1 MAQPLLKFGSIN
13 LSDATIYSYVANRD
27 SFIQVRAN
35 FTQGS
40 NQATITEDRDGY
52 FGSSSIE
59 VGYDLR
65 SVGEVSTAVPITA
78 YNPATK
84 VITFDGT
91 AEADGSNQIT
101 RINLPKGKIFIES
114 ASFQKVGGSTVNLPN
129 NLRDVT
135 GSLDPEYNNTNL
147 TWGLIGQLA
156 STSSIETPLA
166 GMYAQYE
173 LVEFERRNNLSSAN
187 LILTASDSIPAF
199 VEPIGY
205 TLTRQD
211 GISYLL
217 LSEIS
222 SSLMSIA
229 GASDILGDQALG
241 LAAYQTAIASTLATF
256 GEGSG
261 FPFTGSAQITGSL
274 GVTGSAEFIQDDNR
288 VGDFFIVKSGS
299 LKSLS
304 TNDSGVVKFGDF
316 QYTPP
321 ATAGGIMYSG
331 SNFFAGIE

>member
-1 MAQPLLKFGSIN
+1 MAQPILKFGSIN
-13 LSDATIYSYVANRD
+13 LQDATIYSHVANRD
-27 SFIQVRAN
+27 SFIQVRAT

-40 NQATITEDRDGY
+40 NQATVTEDRDGY
-52 FGSSSIE
+52 FGSGSIK
-59 VGYDLR
+59 VGYDIR
-65 SVGEVSTAVPITA
+65 AVGEVSTAIPITGW
-78 YNPATK
+78 NPETK

-91 AEADGSNQIT
+91 AEADGTSQIT
-101 RINLPKGKIFIES
+101 RINLPKGKIFVES
-114 ASFQKVGGSTVNLPN
+114 ASFQKIGGSTVNPPN
-129 NLRDVT
+129 NFRDVT
-135 GSLDPEYNNTNL
+135 GSLDPEYINTNL

-156 STSSIETPLA
+156 STASIQSPLA

-173 LVEFERRNNLSSAN
+173 LVEFERRNNLTSAN
-187 LILTASDSIPAF
+187 LIISASNSIPSF
-199 VEPIGY
+199 IEPTGY

-217 LSEIS
+217 LSEIT

-229 GASDILGDQALG
+229 GSGDILGDQSLG
-241 LAAYQTAIASTLATF
+241 LAAYQTAVASTIAAL
-256 GEGSG
+256 GGDS